1 MTKDSILYDK
11 DGKRVH
17 RRDGVVADGDRLVI
31 GMRLMDAASALPSVV
46 SLRDAE
52 GDAPPTQE
60 QLDAAYQAR
69 CSRMEDAWR
78 HPDQQDALRPNPPT
92 SVDATIAER
101 NARLESAWRS

>member
-1 MTKDSILYDK
+1 MTKDSILYDRN
-11 DGKRVH
+11 GKRVH

-52 GDAPPTQE
+52 ADAPPTQE

-78 HPDQQDALRPNPPT
+78 HPDQETAERAPLV
-92 SVDATIAER
+92 SVDDAIEQR
-101 NARLESAWRS
+101 NRRLENAWKS